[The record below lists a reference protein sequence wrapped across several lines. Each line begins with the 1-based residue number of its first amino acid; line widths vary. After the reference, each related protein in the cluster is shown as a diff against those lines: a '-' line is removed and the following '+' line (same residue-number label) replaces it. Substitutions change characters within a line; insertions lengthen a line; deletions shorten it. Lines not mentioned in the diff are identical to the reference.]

1 MVLGF
6 DRLWKWLKSTQG
18 VASVSQDLQ
27 KLPASYQQDLRQ
39 SLAQLPIPEKTQTT
53 IENAATD
60 AIASWQKDGSTD
72 TENHIVFVDSPVEP
86 LEDYLITL
94 LTDRFNIASDAVFV
108 FPHSPTPQ
116 QRQTQLKEALN
127 PIPPDAEVILIP
139 NLAKGF
145 LRCIHGLDAITT
157 LQTTI
162 LENRDR
168 FWILGCPS
176 WAWEFLHT
184 THQIKANLNQATYL
198 PSLDAGELEAWFK
211 KVDIDILIEAEEEQT
226 CSYFQSLAKAALG
239 SSQVAQDLWIDSLF
253 CPQEKA
259 EIENAKL
266 SVTRQNSFL
275 PELPG
280 LSLEDCYLLYS
291 LLLHQ
296 TLNLDCLAVSLGTHP
311 TPLQSQIQ
319 QLQKDKLIFAKD
331 GVYRV
336 NPHYYPHILLDL
348 RRNKFLVP

>member
-6 DRLWKWLKSTQG
+6 NRLWNWLKSSQG
-18 VASVSQDLQ
+18 VDSVSENLQ
-27 KLPASYQQDLRQ
+27 KLPESYQQNLRQ
-39 SLAQLPIPEKTQTT
+39 SLAELPIPEKKKT
-53 IENAATD
+53 IVENTATD
-60 AIASWQKDGSTD
+60 AIASWQKDRSV
-72 TENHIVFVDSPVEP
+72 ENHLVFIDSPIEP

-94 LTDRFNIASDAVFV
+94 LTDGSQIDVCRFFS
-108 FPHSPTPQ
+108 FPNSTTPQ
-116 QRQTQLKEALN
+116 QRQTQLNKALN
-127 PIPPDAEVILIP
+127 HIPPEAEVILIP

-157 LQTTI
+157 LQTAI

-168 FWILGCPS
+168 FWIVGCPS
-176 WAWEFLHT
+176 WAWEFLHN
-184 THQIKANLNQATYL
+184 THQIKANLIQETHL

-211 KVDIDILIEAEEEQT
+211 KVDVDILIEAGEEQT
-226 CSYFQSLAKAALG
+226 CGYFQSLAKAALG
-239 SSQVAQDLWIDSLF
+239 LSQVAQDLWIDSLF
-253 CPQEKA
+253 CPQEKG
-259 EIENAKL
+259 EIEKAKL
-266 SVTRQNSFL
+266 SVKRQTAFF

-311 TPLQSQIQ
+311 TSLQSQIK
-319 QLQKDKLIFAKD
+319 QLQNNNLIIVED

>member
-6 DRLWKWLKSTQG
+6 DRLWNWLKSTQG
-18 VASVSQDLQ
+18 VASVSEDLQ

-53 IENAATD
+53 IKNAATD
-60 AIASWQKDGSTD
+60 AIASWQKDGSA
-72 TENHIVFVDSPVEP
+72 ENHLVFIDSPIEP
-86 LEDYLITL
+86 LEDYLVTL
-94 LTDRFNIASDAVFV
+94 LTDCSQFDVCRVFS
-108 FPHSPTPQ
+108 FPNFTTPQ
-116 QRQTQLKEALN
+116 QRQTQLNEALSH
-127 PIPPDAEVILIP
+127 IPSEAEVILIP
-139 NLAKGF
+139 NLAQGF
-145 LRCIHGLDAITT
+145 LRCIHGLNAITT

-176 WAWEFLHT
+176 WAWEYLHT
-184 THQIKANLNQATYL
+184 TYQIKANLNQAIHL

-253 CPQEKA
+253 CPHEKA

-266 SVTRQNSFL
+266 SVKRQTSFL

-311 TPLQSQIQ
+311 TSLQSQIQ
-319 QLQKDKLIFAKD
+319 QLQKDKLILAEN

>member
-6 DRLWKWLKSTQG
+6 DRLWNWLKSNQE

-27 KLPASYQQDLRQ
+27 KLPTSYQQDLRQ

-53 IENAATD
+53 IKNAVTD
-60 AIASWQKDGSTD
+60 AIASWQKDD
-72 TENHIVFVDSPVEP
+72 AAENHLAFIDSPAEP
-86 LEDYLITL
+86 LEDYLINL
-94 LTDRFNIASDAVFV
+94 LTEDSQLDNCLVFS
-108 FPHSPTPQ
+108 FPHSTTPQ
-116 QRQTQLKEALN
+116 QRKTQLKEALSH
-127 PIPPDAEVILIP
+127 IPSDAEVILIP

-145 LRCIHGLDAITT
+145 LRCIHGLEAITT

-184 THQIKANLNQATYL
+184 THQIKANLNQETYL
-198 PSLDAGELEAWFK
+198 PSLDAKELEAWFK
-211 KVDIDILIEAEEEQT
+211 KVDVDILIEAEEEQT
-226 CSYFQSLAKAALG
+226 CSYFQSLTKASLG
-239 SSQVAQDLWIDSLF
+239 LSQVAQDLWINSLF

-259 EIENAKL
+259 EIENPTL
-266 SVTRQNSFL
+266 SVKRQTSFL
-275 PELPG
+275 PELPE

-296 TLNLDCLAVSLGTHP
+296 TLNLDCLAVSLGTHA
-311 TPLQSQIQ
+311 TSLQSQIL
-319 QLQKDKLIFAKD
+319 QLQKKSFILAED

-348 RRNKFLVP
+348 RRNGFLVP